1 MLVAQQFRHEVS
13 NHVFED
19 DSLGDVSDID
29 VDDMWDNSDV
39 LESPELP
46 DFLFDSSPLF
56 SDTDDDDSIDI
67 IPICFDED
75 DVTGSSLVPDS
86 LSVPILPSVSDPVPI
101 PSVLLS
107 DAVLPS
113 ESLPSSEIS
122 EGPISAVEPAPPS
135 GPSLSPD
142 ELILADMG
150 VIEVPEGCSIPDDPD
165 DCDSGV
171 STDTSPI
178 PVAPLSVPDRGDS
191 SLLCDSGN
199 DSDTLDESCAHDRGE
214 FLNLKSN
221 IFPDT
226 AFKIDSV
233 MSIMVAFRGGS
244 LCILGGASKK
254 MIPV

>member
-1 MLVAQQFRHEVS
+1 MLVAQQFRHDVS
-13 NHVFED
+13 NHVLED

-29 VDDMWDNSDV
+29 VDDMWDKSDV

-56 SDTDDDDSIDI
+56 SDTDDHDSIDI
-67 IPICFDED
+67 LPICFDED

-107 DAVLPS
+107 DSDAVLPS

-135 GPSLSPD
+135 GPSLSPN
-142 ELILADMG
+142 ELILTDIG
-150 VIEVPEGCSIPDDPD
+150 VIEVPEGCSIPD

-178 PVAPLSVPDRGDS
+178 PVAPLSVPDCGDS

-214 FLNLKSN
+214 FLHLKSN
-221 IFPDT
+221 SFPDT

-233 MSIMVAFRGGS
+233 MSMVAFKGGS